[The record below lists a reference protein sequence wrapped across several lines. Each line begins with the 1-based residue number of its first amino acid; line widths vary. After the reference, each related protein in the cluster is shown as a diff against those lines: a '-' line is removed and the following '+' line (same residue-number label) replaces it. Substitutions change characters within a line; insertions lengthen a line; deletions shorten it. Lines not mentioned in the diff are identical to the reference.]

1 MQRLAGFVCTWF
13 LMCHL
18 PARAQVIEFESNGLK
33 YQTLS
38 RSGVTVMFAHLP
50 NHLHEYSAIQVAVSN
65 GSKGPYVIKPEDFTY
80 ELDGGVAIHAAPA
93 KTVIAMLMQKGSGA
107 DVVKLI
113 TAYESGVY
121 GNPRMRSTNGYESR
135 RQAALAWNSTKLKAA
150 AAASA
155 LALVVTKLAPTE
167 STDGAVFFATEGKP
181 LVGGR
186 VVVRTN
192 TDTFQF
198 NPDAPA
204 GHAGSW

>member
-1 MQRLAGFVCTWF
+1 MQRLAGLVCAYA
-13 LMCHL
+13 LLCAL
-18 PARAQVIEFESNGLK
+18 PAHPQVIEFESNGLK

-38 RSGVTVMFAHLP
+38 RSGITVMFAHLP
-50 NHLHEYSAIQVAVSN
+50 NHVHEYSAIQVAVSN
-65 GSKGPYVIKPEDFTY
+65 GSKGPYVIKPEDFSY
-80 ELDGGVAIHAAPA
+80 EFEGGASIHAAPA

-113 TAYESGVY
+113 TAYEAGVY
-121 GNPRMRSTNGYESR
+121 GNPRMKSTNGYESR

-155 LALVVTKLAPTE
+155 LALVATKLAPSE
-167 STDGAVFFATEGKP
+167 STDGAVFFATDGKP
-181 LVGGR
+181 LAGGR

-198 NPDAPA
+198 NPDVPS
-204 GHAGSW
+204 GRPGSW